1 MLVLPTST
9 VTCLASIISATQSR
23 AAELERRYRAVSCRK
38 IMVEQT
44 GGLREGVALE
54 LTRIEP
60 LYRLIR
66 VHAWD
71 DRWVWIDARQA
82 DKTRWI
88 WSWTLEGRLAPGL
101 GGLHLLD
108 AIERSERLFTRDD
121 RVGLKDVWRDV
132 LTAERQP
139 TI

>member
-9 VTCLASIISATQSR
+9 VTCLASFVSAIHSR
-23 AAELERRYRAVSCRK
+23 AAELEHRYRAVSCRK
-38 IMVEQT
+38 LMVEQN
-44 GGLREGVALE
+44 GNLREGVALE
-54 LTRIEP
+54 LTRTEP

-71 DRWVWIDARQA
+71 DRWVWIDARQSQQQ
-82 DKTRWI
+82 RWI
-88 WSWTLEGRLAPGL
+88 WSWTLEGRLGPGL
-101 GGLHLLD
+101 GGVHLLD

-121 RVGLKDVWRDV
+121 QAGLKDVWRDV
-132 LTAERQP
+132 LTGERQP